1 MCVHVC
7 VFHSHPSIARSA
19 LLHDS
24 SHSLH
29 SCVRINKDNTISIAI
44 LSKYQKRGIA
54 TASLKEITENH
65 SNLLNAEIFSDNI
78 VSLKLFRKFPEIKL
92 NILDAQLSIDSV

>member
-1 MCVHVC
+1 MCARVC
-7 VFHSHPSIARSA
+7 IPLAPIDRTLCAH
-19 LLHDS
+19 
-24 SHSLH
+24 
-29 SCVRINKDNTISIAI
+29 INKENTIYIAI

-54 TASLKEITENH
+54 TASLKKITKNH